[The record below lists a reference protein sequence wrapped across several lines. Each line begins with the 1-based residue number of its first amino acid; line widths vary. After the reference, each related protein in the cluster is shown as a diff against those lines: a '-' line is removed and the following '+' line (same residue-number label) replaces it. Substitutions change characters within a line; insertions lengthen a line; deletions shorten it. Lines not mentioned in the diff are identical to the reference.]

1 MEAIRMMLVNLIVL
15 VFLTA
20 VLDLLMPNSTFRSYI
35 KMIMGVFTVLILLQ
49 PVVQLLQKDHCA
61 ELGEQIKNAIQTN
74 SLEEF

>member
-1 MEAIRMMLVNLIVL
+1 
-15 VFLTA
+15 
-20 VLDLLMPNSTFRSYI
+20 NSTFRSYI

-74 SLEEF
+74 RLEEF